1 MAVDIDSLQ
10 IEIEATSSDAAAK
23 IDALAT
29 ALTNLKAAAKGGAG
43 LTTVSKQMQAL
54 ASAAASLNNT
64 GIGKLR
70 KIAPALNS
78 LSSIQKSSGLNS
90 TVNAL
95 KKLPEISTALNKAD
109 LGKFAQQMNQVAS
122 AMRPLATE
130 MQKVSNGFSAFP
142 IRIQKIIQSNTG
154 LSASN
159 NKAAKSFGVLGTGI
173 SSTTAKLGI
182 YYLAFQRVANMASD
196 WVKSAND
203 YIENVNLFQV
213 SMGEFY
219 DEAFAYAELLNDRL
233 GIDPSEWMRAQGVF
247 MSMANGFGLARQ
259 QAYDLSEG
267 LTELSYDLS
276 SLYNEDVS
284 ESILR
289 LQSALSGE
297 IEPIRRLGISISQA
311 TLQEYA
317 LAHGIDESVISM
329 TEQEKALLRS
339 LVLMESAGRIG
350 AIGDFAKTLE
360 SPANALRVLRQQITQ
375 LGRAIG
381 TALLPI
387 IIQIIPWVQAFVEV
401 LTDAIRALATFLGFT
416 MPEWETSDWATGITD
431 GASDAEDAI
440 GGATSAAK
448 EMKKALLGI
457 DELTILEPSNAGGS
471 GGVSGG
477 SGWAS
482 DLEIPNIWDKN
493 AILEI
498 QTKADELKKV
508 LEEVLYDYVL
518 PIGTALAA
526 WKIAGLIGNL
536 KTATGLLGGMK
547 SMIAGGIIAYL
558 ELQLAIGAFGDFFSE
573 GGEIWD
579 LVNGALVVALGSGLL
594 YAVFGGP
601 GIILGLG
608 IGLVAMIVSL
618 TSAISSGLDYNGVK
632 ASIGTSLIAGLGG
645 AIGFLV
651 TKTPQGAFIGFSLA
665 TALQLNLNSISA
677 HISGQIS
684 KGTEKSIFTILQAA
698 FSSGLAGAGI
708 GFVIGGPAGAA
719 IGFVV
724 GAALSIVGQNVAI
737 DFGNWYKETSRI
749 VDGIEVLDNSISEAT
764 KNSVDPFLEQMR
776 DLDDSMAN
784 LEFRGTVIDDSVIAG
799 VQEKVDTIVAT
810 ITNGLDSSKND
821 VLSTL
826 EPLAGIL
833 GSEKYN
839 EILVANQNYY
849 MQAKEAVAA
858 GEAEISAIMQE
869 AAIQNRAL
877 TETEWTEITGI
888 QAEMLDLGV
897 SNLSETQIEY
907 ETIMRN
913 LKDNAAH
920 ISLEQAS
927 EIIKNAQATRDET
940 ISAAETQYST
950 VLLEAQKMLD
960 TGVINSEQYQAIVD
974 AAKNA
979 KDSTIADATEQYESI
994 YDTASTKLGDLS
1006 RYIDENT
1013 GEIKSIWQ
1021 VFWDDVGLKWNN
1033 FWDSIENGWQ
1043 DFKKSFKSGWNE
1055 FWTTGLGGAVVGGI
1069 NGIISTVET
1078 GLNWI
1083 IEKINSLSFTTPDW
1097 LPFGL
1102 GGKRFGLDIPK
1113 ITLGRVSMPTFA
1125 FGGFPE
1131 HGEMFIARE
1140 QGPELVGRIGN
1151 RTAVANNDQIVE
1163 GVAAGV
1169 TSANNGVINAIY
1181 AMAQQIIAAIEEN
1194 GGDVYLDGDK
1204 VGKQVTAY
1212 QNRQNRMY
1220 GKTLQR
1226 I

>member
-70 KIAPALNS
+70 KIAPALNA
-78 LSSIQKSSGLNS
+78 LSSVQKSSGLSS

-95 KKLPEISTALNKAD
+95 SKLSSVSESLKGNSIKE
-109 LGKFAQQMNQVAS
+109 FASQMNQVAS

-196 WVKSAND
+196 WIKSAND

-267 LTELSYDLS
+267 LTELAYDLS

-339 LVLMESAGRIG
+339 LVLMEGAGRIG

-471 GGVSGG
+471 GGMSGG

-482 DLEIPNIWDKN
+482 NLEIPNIWDKN

-498 QTKADELKKV
+498 QTKADEVKKV

-526 WKIAGLIGNL
+526 WKIAKTLSPELKALNALLSGLMIYTGISLIVDGITEVLFGDGLTWESILNGG
-536 KTATGLLGGMK
+536 AGGLLTGAGVGSLLAKKLGLTWAGGMLVGGLVGLGLTLTVMSIIAQIK
-547 SMIAGGIIAYL
+547 DGLNLGNTMLNAIGGALAGGALGGYFAFRRNLNPAQGVIGGLTAGIGISLLISSIISIAKDGL
-558 ELQLAIGAFGDFFSE
+558 NIVNGIMGAIG
-573 GGEIWD
+573 
-579 LVNGALVVALGSGLL
+579 GALAGFGIGMI
-594 YAVFGGP
+594 FGG
-601 GIILGLG
+601 GAGAA
-608 IGLVAMIVSL
+608 IGLVIGVGVSL
-618 TSAISSGLDYNGVK
+618 VIEGITAQ
-632 ASIGTSLIAGLGG
+632 IGGG
-645 AIGFLV
+645 A
-651 TKTPQGAFIGFSLA
+651 PSL
-665 TALQLNLNSISA
+665 
-677 HISGQIS
+677 SG
-684 KGTEKSIFTILQAA
+684 GLMTILGSA
-698 FSSGLAGAGI
+698 LAGAGI
-708 GFVIGGPAGAA
+708 GSLVPVVGTAAGAVIGFGVGVVLEIIGIKEAA
-719 IGFVV
+719 K
-724 GAALSIVGQNVAI
+724 VAYEASE
-737 DFGNWYKETSRI
+737 DFQIMQDILDRCTDASSRTSSAMDSLKMKLLTWMPRWLTM
-749 VDGIEVLDNSISEAT
+749 ELLDNLRTISLIST
-764 KNSVDPFLEQMR
+764 KMQMH
-776 DLDDSMAN
+776 LHMN
-784 LEFRGTVIDDSVIAG
+784 
-799 VQEKVDTIVAT
+799 
-810 ITNGLDSSKND
+810 SSK
-821 VLSTL
+821 
-826 EPLAGIL
+826 
-833 GSEKYN
+833 
-839 EILVANQNYY
+839 
-849 MQAKEAVAA
+849 
-858 GEAEISAIMQE
+858 
-869 AAIQNRAL
+869 
-877 TETEWTEITGI
+877 
-888 QAEMLDLGV
+888 
-897 SNLSETQIEY
+897 
-907 ETIMRN
+907 
-913 LKDNAAH
+913 
-920 ISLEQAS
+920 
-927 EIIKNAQATRDET
+927 
-940 ISAAETQYST
+940 
-950 VLLEAQKMLD
+950 
-960 TGVINSEQYQAIVD
+960 
-974 AAKNA
+974 
-979 KDSTIADATEQYESI
+979 
-994 YDTASTKLGDLS
+994 
-1006 RYIDENT
+1006 
-1013 GEIKSIWQ
+1013 WQ
-1021 VFWDDVGLKWNN
+1021 
-1033 FWDSIENGWQ
+1033 
-1043 DFKKSFKSGWNE
+1043 
-1055 FWTTGLGGAVVGGI
+1055 
-1069 NGIISTVET
+1069 
-1078 GLNWI
+1078 
-1083 IEKINSLSFTTPDW
+1083 
-1097 LPFGL
+1097 
-1102 GGKRFGLDIPK
+1102 
-1113 ITLGRVSMPTFA
+1113 
-1125 FGGFPE
+1125 
-1131 HGEMFIARE
+1131 
-1140 QGPELVGRIGN
+1140 
-1151 RTAVANNDQIVE
+1151 
-1163 GVAAGV
+1163 
-1169 TSANNGVINAIY
+1169 
-1181 AMAQQIIAAIEEN
+1181 
-1194 GGDVYLDGDK
+1194 
-1204 VGKQVTAY
+1204 
-1212 QNRQNRMY
+1212 
-1220 GKTLQR
+1220 
-1226 I
+1226 

>member
-70 KIAPALNS
+70 KIAPALNA
-78 LSSIQKSSGLNS
+78 LSSVQKSSGLSS

-95 KKLPEISTALNKAD
+95 SKLSSVSESLKGNSIKE
-109 LGKFAQQMNQVAS
+109 FASQMNQVAS
-122 AMRPLATE
+122 AIRPLATE

-154 LSASN
+154 LAASN

-219 DEAFAYAELLNDRL
+219 DEAFAYAEILNDRL

-267 LTELSYDLS
+267 LTELAYDLS

-317 LAHGIDESVISM
+317 LAHSIDESVISM

-339 LVLMESAGRIG
+339 LVLMEGAGRIG

-401 LTDAIRALATFLGFT
+401 LTDAIKALATFLGFT

-431 GASDAEDAI
+431 GALDAEDAI

-448 EMKKALLGI
+448 EMRKALLGI

-493 AILEI
+493 AIIEI

-526 WKIAGLIGNL
+526 WKIAKTLSPELKALNALLSGLMIY
-536 KTATGLLGGMK
+536 TGISLIIDGITEVLFGDGLTWESILNGG
-547 SMIAGGIIAYL
+547 AGGL
-558 ELQLAIGAFGDFFSE
+558 
-573 GGEIWD
+573 
-579 LVNGALVVALGSGLL
+579 
-594 YAVFGGP
+594 
-601 GIILGLG
+601 
-608 IGLVAMIVSL
+608 
-618 TSAISSGLDYNGVK
+618 
-632 ASIGTSLIAGLGG
+632 
-645 AIGFLV
+645 
-651 TKTPQGAFIGFSLA
+651 
-665 TALQLNLNSISA
+665 
-677 HISGQIS
+677 
-684 KGTEKSIFTILQAA
+684 
-698 FSSGLAGAGI
+698 LAGAGVGSLLAKKI
-708 GFVIGGPAGAA
+708 GLTWTGGML
-719 IGFVV
+719 V
-724 GAALSIVGQNVAI
+724 G
-737 DFGNWYKETSRI
+737 
-749 VDGIEVLDNSISEAT
+749 
-764 KNSVDPFLEQMR
+764 
-776 DLDDSMAN
+776 
-784 LEFRGTVIDDSVIAG
+784 
-799 VQEKVDTIVAT
+799 
-810 ITNGLDSSKND
+810 GL
-821 VLSTL
+821 
-826 EPLAGIL
+826 
-833 GSEKYN
+833 
-839 EILVANQNYY
+839 
-849 MQAKEAVAA
+849 
-858 GEAEISAIMQE
+858 
-869 AAIQNRAL
+869 
-877 TETEWTEITGI
+877 
-888 QAEMLDLGV
+888 
-897 SNLSETQIEY
+897 
-907 ETIMRN
+907 
-913 LKDNAAH
+913 
-920 ISLEQAS
+920 
-927 EIIKNAQATRDET
+927 
-940 ISAAETQYST
+940 
-950 VLLEAQKMLD
+950 
-960 TGVINSEQYQAIVD
+960 
-974 AAKNA
+974 
-979 KDSTIADATEQYESI
+979 
-994 YDTASTKLGDLS
+994 
-1006 RYIDENT
+1006 
-1013 GEIKSIWQ
+1013 
-1021 VFWDDVGLKWNN
+1021 VGL
-1033 FWDSIENGWQ
+1033 
-1043 DFKKSFKSGWNE
+1043 
-1055 FWTTGLGGAVVGGI
+1055 GLTL
-1069 NGIISTVET
+1069 TVM
-1078 GLNWI
+1078 
-1083 IEKINSLSFTTPDW
+1083 S
-1097 LPFGL
+1097 
-1102 GGKRFGLDIPK
+1102 
-1113 ITLGRVSMPTFA
+1113 
-1125 FGGFPE
+1125 
-1131 HGEMFIARE
+1131 
-1140 QGPELVGRIGN
+1140 
-1151 RTAVANNDQIVE
+1151 
-1163 GVAAGV
+1163 
-1169 TSANNGVINAIY
+1169 
-1181 AMAQQIIAAIEEN
+1181 IIAQI
-1194 GGDVYLDGDK
+1194 
-1204 VGKQVTAY
+1204 
-1212 QNRQNRMY
+1212 
-1220 GKTLQR
+1220 
-1226 I
+1226 

>member
-70 KIAPALNS
+70 KIAPALNA
-78 LSSIQKSSGLNS
+78 LSSVQKSSGLSS

-95 KKLPEISTALNKAD
+95 SKLSSVSESLKGNSIKE
-109 LGKFAQQMNQVAS
+109 FASQMNQVAS

-196 WVKSAND
+196 WIKSAND

-267 LTELSYDLS
+267 LTELAYDLS

-339 LVLMESAGRIG
+339 LVLMEGAGRIG

-471 GGVSGG
+471 GGMSGG

-482 DLEIPNIWDKN
+482 NLEIPNIWDKN

-498 QTKADELKKV
+498 QTKADEVKKV

-526 WKIAGLIGNL
+526 WKIAKTLSPEL
-536 KTATGLLGGMK
+536 KALNALL
-547 SMIAGGIIAYL
+547 
-558 ELQLAIGAFGDFFSE
+558 
-573 GGEIWD
+573 
-579 LVNGALVVALGSGLL
+579 SGLMI
-594 YAVFGGP
+594 YT
-601 GIILGLG
+601 GI
-608 IGLVAMIVSL
+608 SL
-618 TSAISSGLDYNGVK
+618 
-632 ASIGTSLIAGLGG
+632 
-645 AIGFLV
+645 
-651 TKTPQGAFIGFSLA
+651 
-665 TALQLNLNSISA
+665 
-677 HISGQIS
+677 
-684 KGTEKSIFTILQAA
+684 
-698 FSSGLAGAGI
+698 
-708 GFVIGGPAGAA
+708 
-719 IGFVV
+719 
-724 GAALSIVGQNVAI
+724 
-737 DFGNWYKETSRI
+737 I
-749 VDGIEVLDNSISEAT
+749 VDGITEVLFGDGLTWESILNGGAGGLLTGAGVGSLLAKKLGLT
-764 KNSVDPFLEQMR
+764 WAGGMLVGGLVGLGLTLTVMSIIAQIKDGLNLGNTIIMPQMR
-776 DLDDSMAN
+776 RL
-784 LEFRGTVIDDSVIAG
+784 
-799 VQEKVDTIVAT
+799 
-810 ITNGLDSSKND
+810 
-821 VLSTL
+821 
-826 EPLAGIL
+826 
-833 GSEKYN
+833 
-839 EILVANQNYY
+839 
-849 MQAKEAVAA
+849 
-858 GEAEISAIMQE
+858 
-869 AAIQNRAL
+869 
-877 TETEWTEITGI
+877 
-888 QAEMLDLGV
+888 
-897 SNLSETQIEY
+897 
-907 ETIMRN
+907 
-913 LKDNAAH
+913 
-920 ISLEQAS
+920 
-927 EIIKNAQATRDET
+927 
-940 ISAAETQYST
+940 
-950 VLLEAQKMLD
+950 
-960 TGVINSEQYQAIVD
+960 
-974 AAKNA
+974 
-979 KDSTIADATEQYESI
+979 
-994 YDTASTKLGDLS
+994 
-1006 RYIDENT
+1006 
-1013 GEIKSIWQ
+1013 
-1021 VFWDDVGLKWNN
+1021 
-1033 FWDSIENGWQ
+1033 
-1043 DFKKSFKSGWNE
+1043 
-1055 FWTTGLGGAVVGGI
+1055 
-1069 NGIISTVET
+1069 
-1078 GLNWI
+1078 
-1083 IEKINSLSFTTPDW
+1083 
-1097 LPFGL
+1097 
-1102 GGKRFGLDIPK
+1102 
-1113 ITLGRVSMPTFA
+1113 
-1125 FGGFPE
+1125 
-1131 HGEMFIARE
+1131 
-1140 QGPELVGRIGN
+1140 
-1151 RTAVANNDQIVE
+1151 
-1163 GVAAGV
+1163 
-1169 TSANNGVINAIY
+1169 
-1181 AMAQQIIAAIEEN
+1181 
-1194 GGDVYLDGDK
+1194 
-1204 VGKQVTAY
+1204 
-1212 QNRQNRMY
+1212 
-1220 GKTLQR
+1220 
-1226 I
+1226 

>member
-526 WKIAGLIGNL
+526 WKIAKTLSPELKALNALLSGLMIYTGISLIVDGITEVLFGDGLTWESILNGG
-536 KTATGLLGGMK
+536 AGGLLTGAGVGSLLAKKLGLTWAGGMLVGGLVGLGLTLTVMSIIAQIK
-547 SMIAGGIIAYL
+547 DGLNLGNTMLNAIGGALAGGALGGYFAFRRNLNPAQGVIGGLTAGIGISLLISSIISIAKDGL
-558 ELQLAIGAFGDFFSE
+558 NIVNGIMGAIG
-573 GGEIWD
+573 
-579 LVNGALVVALGSGLL
+579 GALAGFGIGMI
-594 YAVFGGP
+594 FGG
-601 GIILGLG
+601 GAGAA
-608 IGLVAMIVSL
+608 IGLVIGVGVSL
-618 TSAISSGLDYNGVK
+618 VIEGITAQ
-632 ASIGTSLIAGLGG
+632 IGGG
-645 AIGFLV
+645 A
-651 TKTPQGAFIGFSLA
+651 PSL
-665 TALQLNLNSISA
+665 
-677 HISGQIS
+677 SG
-684 KGTEKSIFTILQAA
+684 GLMTILGSA
-698 FSSGLAGAGI
+698 LAGAGI
-708 GFVIGGPAGAA
+708 GSLVPVVGTAAGAVIGFGVGVVLEIIGIKEAA
-719 IGFVV
+719 KVAYEASEDFQIMQDILDRCTDASSRTSSAMDSLKNEIADLDATVANYGIARQLADDIFDINENANASAYELQQMAVKV
-724 GAALSIVGQNVAI
+724 DVLNGLNISGLRLSIDETNGRVIETRASVEQLIESLEQEARYEAMRDILVQTYKDQYQAMLDVKQATQDYNAANEALMNTTQELN
-737 DFGNWYKETSRI
+737 DTPWYNLSRREELKLAQEKETEALEAANRVREEANELIDISWGKSENLI
-749 VDGIEVLDNSISEAT
+749 QMMLELKESEAGIG
-764 KNSVDPFLEQMR
+764 D
-776 DLDDSMAN
+776 
-784 LEFRGTVIDDSVIAG
+784 GTVEGLVNARAEMDDF
-799 VQEKVDTIVAT
+799 
-810 ITNGLDSSKND
+810 LDEYKQSSKW
-821 VLSTL
+821 SSIG
-826 EPLAGIL
+826 EGI
-833 GSEKYN
+833 G
-839 EILVANQNYY
+839 
-849 MQAKEAVAA
+849 
-858 GEAEISAIMQE
+858 
-869 AAIQNRAL
+869 
-877 TETEWTEITGI
+877 T
-888 QAEMLDLGV
+888 GV
-897 SNLSETQIEY
+897 SNGIAKKKSAIRGALDSALSG
-907 ETIMRN
+907 M
-913 LKDNAAH
+913 
-920 ISLEQAS
+920 
-927 EIIKNAQATRDET
+927 
-940 ISAAETQYST
+940 
-950 VLLEAQKMLD
+950 
-960 TGVINSEQYQAIVD
+960 
-974 AAKNA
+974 
-979 KDSTIADATEQYESI
+979 
-994 YDTASTKLGDLS
+994 
-1006 RYIDENT
+1006 
-1013 GEIKSIWQ
+1013 KSIFSSSSPQ
-1021 VFWDDVGLKWNN
+1021 
-1033 FWDSIENGWQ
+1033 
-1043 DFKKSFKSGWNE
+1043 KKSGRIFSEMPEVK
-1055 FWTTGLGGAVVGGI
+1055 TI
-1069 NGIISTVET
+1069 N
-1078 GLNWI
+1078 LNAYA
-1083 IEKINSLSFTTPDW
+1083 T
-1097 LPFGL
+1097 
-1102 GGKRFGLDIPK
+1102 
-1113 ITLGRVSMPTFA
+1113 
-1125 FGGFPE
+1125 GGFPNY
-1131 HGEMFIARE
+1131 GEMFIARE

-1194 GGDVYLDGDK
+1194 GGDVYVDADGT
-1204 VGKQVTAY
+1204 VT
-1212 QNRQNRMY
+1212 QNRRNRMY

>member
-29 ALTNLKAAAKGGAG
+29 ALTNLKAVAKGGAG

-70 KIAPALNS
+70 KIAPALNA
-78 LSSIQKSSGLNS
+78 LSSVQKSSGLSS

-95 KKLPEISTALNKAD
+95 SKLSSVSESLKGNSIKE
-109 LGKFAQQMNQVAS
+109 FASQMNQVAS
-122 AMRPLATE
+122 AIRPLATE

-154 LSASN
+154 LAASN

-339 LVLMESAGRIG
+339 LVLMEGAGRIG

-375 LGRAIG
+375 LGRTIG

-482 DLEIPNIWDKN
+482 NLEIPNIWDKN
-493 AILEI
+493 AINEI
-498 QTKADELKKV
+498 QTKADEYKEKIKEILKVV
-508 LEEVLYDYVL
+508 LAV
-518 PIGTALAA
+518 GAAFAA
-526 WKIAGLIGNL
+526 WKISTGLANGIIGIQAGVGAIQKAISALVGFGPVQSLLSWVSGALAAMTIQFNAAGGGIAGFLSVAKLIASTMAPAVTVFTVIISTIKVLVERWNDIKEAIKSVLIDLGIEDRLNDLALNLDRLGEKIGWVNGFWNGLKDTIGSLMDLIGGTVITLVGSTLVGAFNGLIEVLNGLIGIV
-536 KTATGLLGGMK
+536 TGVIDTL
-547 SMIAGGIIAYL
+547 
-558 ELQLAIGAFGDFFSE
+558 
-573 GGEIWD
+573 
-579 LVNGALVVALGSGLL
+579 SGLANFIIGVFTGDL
-594 YAVFGGP
+594 QKAEAGINMIGNGIQEVFGGLWNSVVGGVTQFVNGVINAISELGGTLLTKQIP
-601 GIILGLG
+601 QILQGFKEWWGDVVSYFTEALPKWWNETISPWFTVEKWKQLGNRALEGLFGGLSNIGNKIRTWGGNLIAGVKNFFGIHSPSRLFRDEIGLNLGLG
-608 IGLVAMIVSL
+608 ISEG
-618 TSAISSGLDYNGVK
+618 
-632 ASIGTSLIAGLGG
+632 IGDS
-645 AIGFLV
+645 
-651 TKTPQGAFIGFSLA
+651 
-665 TALQLNLNSISA
+665 
-677 HISGQIS
+677 
-684 KGTEKSIFTILQAA
+684 EKTIL
-698 FSSGLAGAGI
+698 SEITRAG
-708 GFVIGGPAGAA
+708 
-719 IGFVV
+719 
-724 GAALSIVGQNVAI
+724 
-737 DFGNWYKETSRI
+737 
-749 VDGIEVLDNSISEAT
+749 
-764 KNSVDPFLEQMR
+764 
-776 DLDDSMAN
+776 SM
-784 LEFRGTVIDDSVIAG
+784 
-799 VQEKVDTIVAT
+799 
-810 ITNGLDSSKND
+810 
-821 VLSTL
+821 
-826 EPLAGIL
+826 
-833 GSEKYN
+833 
-839 EILVANQNYY
+839 
-849 MQAKEAVAA
+849 MQ
-858 GEAEISAIMQE
+858 S
-869 AAIQNRAL
+869 AL
-877 TETEWTEITGI
+877 TISDMPNTFSVEQATRNIQEITGSV
-888 QAEMLDLGV
+888 AV
-897 SNLSETQIEY
+897 
-907 ETIMRN
+907 RN
-913 LKDNAAH
+913 DSSDTDNG
-920 ISLEQAS
+920 SM
-927 EIIKNAQATRDET
+927 N
-940 ISAAETQYST
+940 
-950 VLLEAQKMLD
+950 
-960 TGVINSEQYQAIVD
+960 
-974 AAKNA
+974 
-979 KDSTIADATEQYESI
+979 
-994 YDTASTKLGDLS
+994 
-1006 RYIDENT
+1006 
-1013 GEIKSIWQ
+1013 
-1021 VFWDDVGLKWNN
+1021 
-1033 FWDSIENGWQ
+1033 
-1043 DFKKSFKSGWNE
+1043 
-1055 FWTTGLGGAVVGGI
+1055 VV
-1069 NGIISTVET
+1069 
-1078 GLNWI
+1078 
-1083 IEKINSLSFTTPDW
+1083 
-1097 LPFGL
+1097 
-1102 GGKRFGLDIPK
+1102 
-1113 ITLGRVSMPTFA
+1113 
-1125 FGGFPE
+1125 
-1131 HGEMFIARE
+1131 
-1140 QGPELVGRIGN
+1140 
-1151 RTAVANNDQIVE
+1151 
-1163 GVAAGV
+1163 
-1169 TSANNGVINAIY
+1169 NAIY

-1194 GGDVYLDGDK
+1194 GGDVYVDADGT
-1204 VGKQVTAY
+1204 VT
-1212 QNRQNRMY
+1212 QNRRNRMY

>member
-70 KIAPALNS
+70 KIAPALNA
-78 LSSIQKSSGLNS
+78 LSSVQKSSGLSS

-95 KKLPEISTALNKAD
+95 SKLSSVSESLKGNSIKE
-109 LGKFAQQMNQVAS
+109 FASQMNQVAS
-122 AMRPLATE
+122 AIRPLATE

-154 LSASN
+154 LATSN

-219 DEAFAYAELLNDRL
+219 DEAFAYAEILNDRL

-267 LTELSYDLS
+267 LTELAYDLS

-339 LVLMESAGRIG
+339 LVLMEGAGRIG

-401 LTDAIRALATFLGFT
+401 LTDAIKALATFLGFT

-431 GASDAEDAI
+431 GALDAEDAI

-448 EMKKALLGI
+448 EMRKALLGI

-493 AILEI
+493 AIIEI

-526 WKIAGLIGNL
+526 WKIAKTLSPELKALNALLSGLMIYTGISLIIDGITEVLFGDGLTWESILNGG
-536 KTATGLLGGMK
+536 AGGLLAGAGVGSLLAKKIGLTWTGGMLV
-547 SMIAGGIIAYL
+547 GGLVGLGLTLTVMSIIAQIKDGL
-558 ELQLAIGAFGDFFSE
+558 NLGNTMLNAIGAALA
-573 GGEIWD
+573 GGALGGYFAFRKNLNPAQGVIGGLTAGIGISLLISSIISIAKD
-579 LVNGALVVALGSGLL
+579 GLNIVNGIMGAIGGALAGFGIGMI
-594 YAVFGGP
+594 FGG
-601 GIILGLG
+601 GAGAA
-608 IGLVAMIVSL
+608 IGLVIGVGVSFVIEGI
-618 TSAISSGLDYNGVK
+618 TAQ
-632 ASIGTSLIAGLGG
+632 IGGG
-645 AIGFLV
+645 A
-651 TKTPQGAFIGFSLA
+651 PSL
-665 TALQLNLNSISA
+665 
-677 HISGQIS
+677 SGGIM
-684 KGTEKSIFTILQAA
+684 TILGSA
-698 FSSGLAGAGI
+698 LAGAGI
-708 GFVIGGPAGAA
+708 GSLVPVVGTAAGAVIGFGVGVVLEIIGIKEAA
-719 IGFVV
+719 KVAYEASEDFQIMQDILDRCTDASSRTSSAMDSLKNEIADLDATVANYGIARQLADDIFDINENANASAYELQQMAVKV
-724 GAALSIVGQNVAI
+724 DVLNGLNISGLRLSIDETNGRVIETRASVEQLIESLEQEARYEAMRDILVQTYKDQYQAMLDVKQATQDYNAANEALMNTTQELN
-737 DFGNWYKETSRI
+737 DTPWYNLSRREELKLAQEKETEALEAANRVREDANELIDISWGKSENLI
-749 VDGIEVLDNSISEAT
+749 QMMLELKESEAGIG
-764 KNSVDPFLEQMR
+764 D
-776 DLDDSMAN
+776 
-784 LEFRGTVIDDSVIAG
+784 GTVEGLVHARAEMDDF
-799 VQEKVDTIVAT
+799 
-810 ITNGLDSSKND
+810 LDEYKQSSKW
-821 VLSTL
+821 SSIG
-826 EPLAGIL
+826 EGI
-833 GSEKYN
+833 G
-839 EILVANQNYY
+839 
-849 MQAKEAVAA
+849 
-858 GEAEISAIMQE
+858 
-869 AAIQNRAL
+869 
-877 TETEWTEITGI
+877 T
-888 QAEMLDLGV
+888 GV
-897 SNLSETQIEY
+897 SNGIAKKKSAIRGALDSALSG
-907 ETIMRN
+907 M
-913 LKDNAAH
+913 
-920 ISLEQAS
+920 
-927 EIIKNAQATRDET
+927 
-940 ISAAETQYST
+940 
-950 VLLEAQKMLD
+950 
-960 TGVINSEQYQAIVD
+960 
-974 AAKNA
+974 
-979 KDSTIADATEQYESI
+979 
-994 YDTASTKLGDLS
+994 
-1006 RYIDENT
+1006 
-1013 GEIKSIWQ
+1013 KSIFSSNAPQ
-1021 VFWDDVGLKWNN
+1021 
-1033 FWDSIENGWQ
+1033 
-1043 DFKKSFKSGWNE
+1043 KKSGRIFSEMPEVK
-1055 FWTTGLGGAVVGGI
+1055 TI
-1069 NGIISTVET
+1069 N
-1078 GLNWI
+1078 LNAYA
-1083 IEKINSLSFTTPDW
+1083 T
-1097 LPFGL
+1097 
-1102 GGKRFGLDIPK
+1102 
-1113 ITLGRVSMPTFA
+1113 
-1125 FGGFPE
+1125 GGFPNY
-1131 HGEMFIARE
+1131 GEMFIARE

-1169 TSANNGVINAIY
+1169 TSANDGVINAIY

>member
-70 KIAPALNS
+70 KIAPALNA
-78 LSSIQKSSGLNS
+78 LSSVQKSSGLSS

-95 KKLPEISTALNKAD
+95 SKLSSVSESLKGNSIKE
-109 LGKFAQQMNQVAS
+109 FASQMNQVAS

-154 LSASN
+154 LAASN

-339 LVLMESAGRIG
+339 LVLMEGAGRIG

-375 LGRAIG
+375 LGRTIG

-482 DLEIPNIWDKN
+482 NLEIPNIWDKN
-493 AILEI
+493 AINEI
-498 QTKADELKKV
+498 QTKADEYKEKIKEILKVV
-508 LEEVLYDYVL
+508 LAV
-518 PIGTALAA
+518 GAAFAA
-526 WKIAGLIGNL
+526 WKISTGLANGIIGIQAGVGAIQKAISALVGFGPVQSLLSWVSGALAAMTIQFNAAGGGISGFLSVAKLIASTMAPAVIVFTVIISTIKVLVERWNDIKEAIKSVLIDLGIEDRLNDLALNLDRLGEKIGWVNGFWNGLKDTIGSLMDLIGGTVITLVGSTLVGAFNGLIEVLNGLIGIV
-536 KTATGLLGGMK
+536 TGVIDTL
-547 SMIAGGIIAYL
+547 
-558 ELQLAIGAFGDFFSE
+558 
-573 GGEIWD
+573 
-579 LVNGALVVALGSGLL
+579 SGLANFIIGVFTGDL
-594 YAVFGGP
+594 QKAEAGINMIGNGIQEVFGGLWNSVVGGVTQFVNGVINAISELGGALLTKQIP
-601 GIILGLG
+601 QILQGFKEWWGDVVSYFTEALPKWWNETISPWFTVEKWKQLGNRALEGLFGGLSNIGNKIRTWGGNLIAGVKNFFGIHSPSRLFRDEIGLNLGLG
-608 IGLVAMIVSL
+608 ISEG
-618 TSAISSGLDYNGVK
+618 
-632 ASIGTSLIAGLGG
+632 IGDS
-645 AIGFLV
+645 
-651 TKTPQGAFIGFSLA
+651 
-665 TALQLNLNSISA
+665 
-677 HISGQIS
+677 
-684 KGTEKSIFTILQAA
+684 EKTIL
-698 FSSGLAGAGI
+698 SEITRAG
-708 GFVIGGPAGAA
+708 
-719 IGFVV
+719 
-724 GAALSIVGQNVAI
+724 
-737 DFGNWYKETSRI
+737 
-749 VDGIEVLDNSISEAT
+749 
-764 KNSVDPFLEQMR
+764 
-776 DLDDSMAN
+776 SM
-784 LEFRGTVIDDSVIAG
+784 
-799 VQEKVDTIVAT
+799 
-810 ITNGLDSSKND
+810 
-821 VLSTL
+821 
-826 EPLAGIL
+826 
-833 GSEKYN
+833 
-839 EILVANQNYY
+839 
-849 MQAKEAVAA
+849 MQ
-858 GEAEISAIMQE
+858 S
-869 AAIQNRAL
+869 AL
-877 TETEWTEITGI
+877 TISDMPNTFSVEQATRNIQEITGSV
-888 QAEMLDLGV
+888 AV
-897 SNLSETQIEY
+897 
-907 ETIMRN
+907 RN
-913 LKDNAAH
+913 DSSDTDNG
-920 ISLEQAS
+920 SM
-927 EIIKNAQATRDET
+927 N
-940 ISAAETQYST
+940 
-950 VLLEAQKMLD
+950 
-960 TGVINSEQYQAIVD
+960 
-974 AAKNA
+974 
-979 KDSTIADATEQYESI
+979 
-994 YDTASTKLGDLS
+994 
-1006 RYIDENT
+1006 
-1013 GEIKSIWQ
+1013 
-1021 VFWDDVGLKWNN
+1021 
-1033 FWDSIENGWQ
+1033 
-1043 DFKKSFKSGWNE
+1043 
-1055 FWTTGLGGAVVGGI
+1055 VV
-1069 NGIISTVET
+1069 
-1078 GLNWI
+1078 
-1083 IEKINSLSFTTPDW
+1083 
-1097 LPFGL
+1097 
-1102 GGKRFGLDIPK
+1102 
-1113 ITLGRVSMPTFA
+1113 
-1125 FGGFPE
+1125 
-1131 HGEMFIARE
+1131 
-1140 QGPELVGRIGN
+1140 
-1151 RTAVANNDQIVE
+1151 
-1163 GVAAGV
+1163 
-1169 TSANNGVINAIY
+1169 NAIY